1 MLCAHTG
8 CSVQRGSKQEG
19 GTPVV
24 QPVMHL
30 GEVPDYVKAE
40 VKPVQ
45 DESWGMLE
53 NADNSEGDAR
63 TKRKRTAV

>member
-1 MLCAHTG
+1 
-8 CSVQRGSKQEG
+8 
-19 GTPVV
+19 
-24 QPVMHL
+24 MHL